1 MSTIIPFPASLKN
14 TMKQIAME
22 RKYPVVIEVLDR
34 GTEEELILNSQ
45 TETQALIDVARI
57 EMLNASLKYPF
68 WDEDS
73 ARYDKA
79 REDAFQEIQMGL
91 FPQVSTIS
99 VVHSKLFC
107 FLLSITKAVSTRHI
121 ANHLL
126 TRCSKETMK
135 AHGMLWSKRLKI
147 KTN

>member
-22 RKYPVVIEVLDR
+22 RKYPVVIEVLNR

-45 TETQALIDVARI
+45 TEAQALIDVARI

-73 ARYDKA
+73 AKYDRA
-79 REDAFQEIQMGL
+79 HEDAFQEIQMGL
-91 FPQVSTIS
+91 FEKTTMYIGQAYK
-99 VVHSKLFC
+99 VV
-107 FLLSITKAVSTRHI
+107 TTV
-121 ANHLL
+121 
-126 TRCSKETMK
+126 
-135 AHGMLWSKRLKI
+135 
-147 KTN
+147 